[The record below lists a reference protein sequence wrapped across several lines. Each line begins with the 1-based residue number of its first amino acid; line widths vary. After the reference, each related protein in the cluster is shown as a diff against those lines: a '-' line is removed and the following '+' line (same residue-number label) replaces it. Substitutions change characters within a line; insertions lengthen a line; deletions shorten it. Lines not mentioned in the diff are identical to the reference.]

1 MLDVKGLLEQTGL
14 KVGEVAFLKPPALP
28 YIIILEDK
36 EELGADQLNNII
48 KRDINI
54 ELYSEK
60 INKPKEEEI
69 ESLLKTKSIK
79 YKSERVYIDSQ
90 KIFETI
96 YTFSIYEKERGVY

>member
-1 MLDVKGLLEQTGL
+1 MLDVKNLLEQTGL

-36 EELGADQLNNII
+36 EELGADKLNNII
-48 KRDINI
+48 NRNLTA

-60 INKPKEEEI
+60 INKEKEEEI
-69 ESLLKTKSIK
+69 EKLLKSKLIK
-79 YKSERVYIDSQ
+79 FKKERVYVDSE

>member
-1 MLDVKGLLEQTGL
+1 MLDVKNLLEQTGL

-36 EELGADQLNNII
+36 EELGSDKVNNII
-48 KRDINI
+48 NRDITI

-60 INKPKEEEI
+60 INKEKEESI
-69 ESLLKTKSIK
+69 EKLLKSKSLK
-79 YKSERVYIDSQ
+79 FKKERVYVDSE

-96 YTFSIYEKERGVY
+96 YTFSIYEKERGVC